1 LAEVNEN
8 LRGKILDVLEKHS
21 LQEFRWFDISALL
34 ERESFHPRWIDRIM
48 RRKSF
53 TIPVHYSPM
62 EIDRILEELVKEGKA
77 RHGDL
82 CQFTPSSHQH
92 LKMITLRKLAK
103 ITPRVNK
110 VKLFTLI
117 QNASKVREFDKI
129 LIYG

>member
-1 LAEVNEN
+1 LADVNEN
-8 LRGKILDVLEKHS
+8 LRGKIIGVLEQHS

-77 RHGDL
+77 RRG
-82 CQFTPSSHQH
+82 FMPVYSFVSSTHKNDHTQKTGENH
-92 LKMITLRKLAK
+92 
-103 ITPRVNK
+103 
-110 VKLFTLI
+110 
-117 QNASKVREFDKI
+117 SKS
-129 LIYG
+129 